1 MYEFGLK
8 TGNKYRIFFIEVV
21 FEGGTDRMEI
31 GVQKRGLHW
40 AFLKVCKWLIFNVY
54 FTGAGCSYIYRYSCT
69 LHLPFT
75 CPKMSCTT
83 GTYLWVEKLE
93 GIYLSNAE
101 IKKGIL
107 RHF

>member
-1 MYEFGLK
+1 MCILQ
-8 TGNKYRIFFIEVV
+8 
-21 FEGGTDRMEI
+21 
-31 GVQKRGLHW
+31 VQ
-40 AFLKVCKWLIFNVY
+40 
-54 FTGAGCSYIYRYSCT
+54 GAAIYIDIAAPCT
-69 LHLPFT
+69 CLLT